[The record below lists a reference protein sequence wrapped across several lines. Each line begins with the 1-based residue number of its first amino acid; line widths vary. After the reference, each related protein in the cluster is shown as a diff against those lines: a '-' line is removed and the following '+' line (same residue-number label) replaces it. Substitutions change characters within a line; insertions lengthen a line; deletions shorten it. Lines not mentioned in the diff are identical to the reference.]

1 MNTDKFG
8 RIELTEQELVAA
20 LYKGQLDSLD
30 SVYVQENI
38 ADKFNRS
45 RNKNADQFNN
55 IKSLEDLDIT
65 IPEFDKS
72 KQGNWFMPDEYK
84 VMDIEGFLVN
94 VCPKQ
99 NYQRIIEELRLFKQH
114 NMLDLLRYLKYL
126 VDTMKANNIVW
137 GVGRG
142 SSVASY
148 VLYLLGVHKIDSVKY
163 KLDIHEF
170 LKEKDHGI

>member
-38 ADKFNRS
+38 AAKFNRS

>member
-45 RNKNADQFNN
+45 KNKNADQFNN

>member
-38 ADKFNRS
+38 AAKFNRS

-65 IPEFDKS
+65 IQEFDKS

>member
-8 RIELTEQELVAA
+8 RRELTEQELIAA
-20 LYKGQLDSLD
+20 IYKGQLDSLD
-30 SVYVQENI
+30 SVYVQGNI
-38 ADKFNRS
+38 AAKFNRS

-65 IPEFDKS
+65 IQEFDKLN
-72 KQGNWFMPDEYK
+72 QGNWFMPDEYK
-84 VMDIEGFLVN
+84 VMDIEGFLVH